1 MVYSEPQFQL
11 GDKPVIDLEAPK
23 PHSPEWLPTWEIIA
37 VGLGDMAVLTLFAII
52 GRSSHGVLSQ
62 TTPVLSVLNTA
73 FPFFVGWLSVGAIL
87 GAFSGKAM
95 FPVSRVLIRTV
106 RAALVAG
113 PISVLLFYALRAV
126 GQGFLFFSVQWSFM
140 LVATVTTTIML
151 VIWRVIWSRF
161 RRLWWPELP

>member
-1 MVYSEPQFQL
+1 
-11 GDKPVIDLEAPK
+11 VIDQESPK
-23 PHSPEWLPTWEIIA
+23 PHPAEWLPTWEIIA
-37 VGLGDMAVLTLFAII
+37 VGLGDMIVLTLFAII
-52 GRSSHGVLSQ
+52 GRSNHGIQPS
-62 TTPVLSVLNTA
+62 TNPVLSVLNTA
-73 FPFFVGWLSVGAIL
+73 FPFYVGWLSISAVL

-126 GQGFLFFSVQWSFM
+126 GRGFLFFSVQWSFM
-140 LVATVTTTIML
+140 LVATVTTTVML
-151 VIWRVIWSRF
+151 TIWRVAWSRF